1 MLNFDRPFFKNVIP
15 VVLLFIIMAAFLYLF
30 KDKTIYFDEL
40 LNGLL
45 GVAIVVTCTAA
56 IIGYQYSIE
65 GNDRKKQLV
74 YEKKIEAFKN
84 VASVLRPL
92 IIKQKVSKDSI
103 YELLAL
109 RLEVLLICGP
119 KSFNN
124 FQILLDEVQDFMHSK
139 GNDKAEDKLQIAI
152 LELFSSFA
160 KELMEER
167 GVSNNEKNQMN
178 NILDNISQTDVI
190 NEFNRGMEKRTHRS
204 NEEKLEILTS
214 FVNAKKEDLS
224 ALNKKYK
231 FTDIRVRVK
240 LFRNQLLKK
249 GFKEQLIERGISIN
263 DSENP
268 KVGSNINK

>member
-1 MLNFDRPFFKNVIP
+1 MKELTSEIVEE
-15 VVLLFIIMAAFLYLF
+15 
-30 KDKTIYFDEL
+30 KDEHQIFYTIGS
-40 LNGLL
+40 GLTMT
-45 GVAIVVTCTAA
+45 VT
-56 IIGYQYSIE
+56 
-65 GNDRKKQLV
+65 DL
-74 YEKKIEAFKN
+74 
-84 VASVLRPL
+84 
-92 IIKQKVSKDSI
+92 SKD
-103 YELLAL
+103 
-109 RLEVLLICGP
+109 
-119 KSFNN
+119 
-124 FQILLDEVQDFMHSK
+124 SK